1 MAVRAEDW
9 DAVGKAIE
17 GLGLKLKL
25 HFEEVA
31 SEGKEPL
38 KSATDKLGDA
48 VERSFD
54 ALRAA
59 VHDPA
64 IKENVKEVATLLR
77 DAVANT
83 MSEHHHERDAD
94 RHK

>member
-1 MAVRAEDW
+1 MVVSEDW
-9 DAVGKAIE
+9 NAVGKAVE
-17 GLGLKLKL
+17 RLALKLKR

-31 SEGKEPL
+31 GEGGVTL
-38 KSATDKLGDA
+38 KDATDSLSDG

-59 VHDPA
+59 VDDPT

-83 MSEHHHERDAD
+83 MRGSRDDELDSYD
-94 RHK
+94 R